1 MAALNGYDHV
11 ALFTSFI
18 YCRLGFLSTQ
28 GYWGPGTLFVAH
40 ASYADL
46 ISFRSKR
53 CIKDSN
59 NALHTSDPS
68 YDR

>member
-1 MAALNGYDHV
+1 MAMTMSPSSPASYTAALGSYLHKDTGDPE
-11 ALFTSFI
+11 F
-18 YCRLGFLSTQ
+18 
-28 GYWGPGTLFVAH
+28 LFVAH